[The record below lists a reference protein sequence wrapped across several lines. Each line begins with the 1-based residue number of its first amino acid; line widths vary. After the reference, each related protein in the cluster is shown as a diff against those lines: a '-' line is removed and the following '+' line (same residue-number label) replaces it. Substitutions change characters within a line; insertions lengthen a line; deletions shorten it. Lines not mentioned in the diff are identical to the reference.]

1 MFQKAVLIIGIL
13 VAGYI
18 ALRALTAPEGLLAG
32 TGIAVSNADGR
43 NEIRAQYGG
52 FYLAVAAALL
62 LSLFG
67 RLPVSFG
74 LGVLLLAVGGVLV
87 GRLASIVIEG
97 PAVFAS
103 YSAAIKTYLAFDI
116 AIVVLTLLALRR
128 EWQVG

>member
-1 MFQKAVLIIGIL
+1 
-13 VAGYI
+13 
-18 ALRALTAPEGLLAG
+18 
-32 TGIAVSNADGR
+32 
-43 NEIRAQYGG
+43 EIRAQYGG

-87 GRLASIVIEG
+87 GRLASIAIEG

-128 EWQVG
+128 EWQAG

>member
-87 GRLASIVIEG
+87 GRLA
-97 PAVFAS
+97 
-103 YSAAIKTYLAFDI
+103 
-116 AIVVLTLLALRR
+116 
-128 EWQVG
+128 